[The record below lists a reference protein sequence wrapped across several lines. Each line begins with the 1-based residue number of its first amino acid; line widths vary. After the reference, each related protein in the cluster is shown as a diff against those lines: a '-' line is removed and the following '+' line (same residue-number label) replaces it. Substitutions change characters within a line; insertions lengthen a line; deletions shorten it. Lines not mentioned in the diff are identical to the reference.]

1 MPEDFTIRVH
11 DEAWGWG
18 SAVEEFRRTDAA
30 HALACDVFHAELVAL
45 RAKSFGRL
53 AVPPT
58 DAMPWPPVTDFKD
71 PRVEAAV
78 LASTEYTEAYA
89 VVAAA
94 FSAVHTARA
103 RLLALSG
110 RF

>member
-1 MPEDFTIRVH
+1 MTKDFTIRTYA
-11 DEAWGWG
+11 EAWEE
-18 SAVEEFRRTDAA
+18 AVEEFRRTDAA
-30 HALACDVFHAELVAL
+30 HALAVDVFNAKLVAL
-45 RAKSFGRL
+45 RAKHFVKL
-53 AVPPT
+53 IEEAQQ
-58 DAMPWPPVTDFKD
+58 PPVTDFKD